1 MHVKELENSEAFL
14 EEIKEEKN
22 SDHVERASDQDQSKA
37 D

>member
-1 MHVKELENSEAFL
+1 ML

-22 SDHVERASDQDQSKA
+22 SDHVEKASDQDQSKA